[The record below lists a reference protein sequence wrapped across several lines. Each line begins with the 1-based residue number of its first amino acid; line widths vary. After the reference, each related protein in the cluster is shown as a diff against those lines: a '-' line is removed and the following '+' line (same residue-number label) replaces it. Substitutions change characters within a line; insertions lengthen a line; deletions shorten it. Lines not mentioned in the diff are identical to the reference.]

1 MRTSNVFILGLTGGI
16 GCGKSSAAA
25 RFRHHGVHVVDADR
39 AARVV
44 VEPGRPA
51 LAAIAAHFGAGVI
64 QADGALDRAVLR
76 KRVFDDPTERIW
88 LEQLTHPLIREEII
102 SSLAQSQNNHSA
114 PYAILESPL
123 LIESGQSELVQRI
136 CVVDLPEA
144 LQLERASARDGNSA
158 EQIRKI
164 MAAQLPREKRCT
176 KADDIL
182 DNSGSL
188 EALEAQVDTL
198 HEKYVQLAGDTSLN

>member
-1 MRTSNVFILGLTGGI
+1 MFTVGLTGGI
-16 GCGKSSAAA
+16 GSGKSAAAA
-25 RFRHHGVHVVDADR
+25 RFRHHGVNVVDADW
-39 AARVV
+39 AARLV

-51 LAAIAAHFGAGVI
+51 LAEIAAHFGEHVI
-64 QADGALDRAVLR
+64 QPDGALDRAALR
-76 KRVFDDPTERIW
+76 KLVFDNPAERVW

-102 SSLAQSQNNHSA
+102 SSLAQSAETHSA

-123 LIESGQSELVQRI
+123 LIESGQYQLVQRI

-144 LQLERASARDGNSA
+144 LQLQRASARDANTVD
-158 EQIRKI
+158 QIRKI
-164 MAAQLPREKRCT
+164 MAAQLGRSERCA

-188 EALEAQVDTL
+188 ESLNAQVDAL
-198 HEKYVQLAGDTSLN
+198 HERYMQLAAQT